1 MKMKVRVGFN
11 NRRQEL
17 VTMEKL
23 TLDLIIKKLIL
34 YGWILIRKSEDKI
47 TIARVTENENESI
60 ISSLTLVVT
69 KCFSWNVI
77 L

>member
-1 MKMKVRVGFN
+1 
-11 NRRQEL
+11 
-17 VTMEKL
+17 MEKL

-60 ISSLTLVVT
+60 ISSLTLVIT

>member
-1 MKMKVRVGFN
+1 
-11 NRRQEL
+11 
-17 VTMEKL
+17 MEKL

>member
-60 ISSLTLVVT
+60 TSSLTLVIT